1 MFVYLAEKYYVG
13 GIMPITDS
21 STVQNIRNR
30 VSIIKPLLV
39 GKPMPPLALSDTLK
53 TIFKLSDIQ
62 SKYTV
67 VFFYDP
73 ACGHCRQS
81 TPDLKKFYDK
91 NKALAKVLA
100 VSVTGSPDKS
110 NNSIV
115 FLTFAKSAKS
125 FPKSKIRFLAH

>member
-1 MFVYLAEKYYVG
+1 MFVHLAEKYYVG

-21 STVQNIRNR
+21 SMVQNIRNR

-110 NNSIV
+110 NNFDS
-115 FLTFAKSAKS
+115 FLDFCEEREKL
-125 FPKSKIRFLAH
+125 SKK